1 MSALFSQPYPNTIRT
16 ISGVLNVVSND
27 DSVLW
32 CDTSSGAVV
41 IELPTIP
48 TNYWST
54 QWRIYVVDK
63 TYNASVN
70 SITINAP
77 VGFTINGQSS
87 AVITSNGAGYVIMV
101 SSNTNY
107 AGLYSGVISGTTTTQ
122 LINITNAGLLALATA
137 GTIGAGQFY
146 FVTDVSNVSNTNGEG
161 VAVQGI
167 KVNGYST
174 ILGSGSF
181 FNADYQN
188 VGNYSAVSNYVNNVG
203 IWTSP
208 TPLPFVP
215 PPSFVQYSI
224 VIYNNLHYQNL
235 TGTYGSTTPDLDA
248 VNWVLLPKSK
258 TNGYILVQDAVKY
271 DILNNVVVY
280 RADDKNNEVDRY
292 VSGGFD
298 SLLTF
303 QWGRNVVKNNK
314 LRGNSLM
321 KTTNS
326 YCSFDGNI
334 LENGIL
340 QDATNYKLVSAGA
353 YNGNT
358 IIEGAS
364 VTMLFSASA
373 PIGNGRNAG
382 TIANN
387 HFGNGVTIR
396 LTEIATGVSFTG
408 NTMEVLNC
416 NLGNLTT
423 SISNKRCVSGF
434 SNFERTILCDSSV
447 NSYVKNYILTI
458 DTKYTNENNWVGIF
472 IMRNTTDVIRFIT
485 NLPTN
490 HPCTFYAEQGS
501 TPFAFA
507 QFLIR
512 PFSAT
517 APDVILGASNQFTTS
532 PLPATYGIANT
543 TTNQGADFI
552 VIQKQ
557 GTINQA
563 INYTSI
569 L

>member
-1 MSALFSQPYPNTIRT
+1 MSALFPQPYPNTIRT

-174 ILGSGSF
+174 ILGSGAF

-188 VGNYSAVSNYVNNVG
+188 LGDYSGVANYVNNVG
-203 IWTSP
+203 IWS
-208 TPLPFVP
+208 VSA
-215 PPSFVQYSI
+215 PPSFVQYS
-224 VIYNNLHYQNL
+224 VAIYNNLHYQNT
-235 TGTYGSTTPDLDA
+235 TGTWSSTPPDIDA
-248 VNWVLLPKSK
+248 VNWTLLSKSK

-292 VSGGFD
+292 VSGGYD
-298 SLLTF
+298 SLLNF

-334 LENGIL
+334 LENGTL
-340 QDATNYKLVSAGA
+340 QDETGYNLVSAGA

-364 VTMLFSASA
+364 VTMLLLNPPLKPS
-373 PIGNGRNAG
+373 GNGRNAG

-396 LTEIATGVSFTG
+396 FTEIATGISFTN
-408 NTMEVLNC
+408 NTMEVVNS
-416 NLGNLTT
+416 NLGNLTA

-434 SNFERTILCDSSV
+434 SNFEAFIKKPPYFKFPNQLLI
-447 NSYVKNYILTI
+447 NPNYLT
-458 DTKYTNENNWVGIF
+458 EFNWVGIF
-472 IMRNTTDVIRFIT
+472 YMADFNDFI
-485 NLPTN
+485 NEIDGLPTN
-490 HPCTFYAEQGS
+490 HPCTFLIDS
-501 TPFAFA
+501 T
-507 QFLIR
+507 
-512 PFSAT
+512 SG
-517 APDVILGASNQFTTS
+517 VILINWFITDIVTAQTNPLRIVGSSTFLTISANNPINYHSN
-532 PLPATYGIANT
+532 GN
-543 TTNQGADFI
+543 DFI
-552 VIQKQ
+552 VIKKS
-557 GTINQA
+557 GNLNQVVSYNKMA
-563 INYTSI
+563 
-569 L
+569 

>member
-1 MSALFSQPYPNTIRT
+1 MIELYRQPYQNVIRT
-16 ISGVLNVVSND
+16 ISGVINAVSQD
-27 DSVLW
+27 DYLLL
-32 CDTSSGAVV
+32 CDTSTGAVV
-41 IELPTIP
+41 VDLPTIP
-48 TNYWST
+48 ANYWST
-54 QWRIYVVDK
+54 QWKISIVDSS
-63 TYNASVN
+63 YNASVN

-77 VGFTINGQSS
+77 VGYTINGQSS
-87 AVITSNGAGYVIMV
+87 AVITSNGAGYIIMV

-122 LINITNAGLLALATA
+122 LISITNAGLLALATA

-146 FVTDVSNVSNTNGEG
+146 FITDVSNVSSANGEG

-181 FNADYQN
+181 FNADYQGL
-188 VGNYSAVSNYVNNVG
+188 GNYSGVSNYVNNVG
-203 IWTSP
+203 IWS
-208 TPLPFVP
+208 VSA
-215 PPSFVQYSI
+215 PPSFVQFSI
-224 VIYNNLHYQNL
+224 AIYNNLHYQNT
-235 TGTYGSTTPDLDA
+235 TGAWSSTPPNLDA
-248 VNWVLLPKSK
+248 VNWTLLPKSK

-292 VSGGFD
+292 VSGGYD
-298 SLLTF
+298 SLLNF

-334 LENGIL
+334 LENGTL
-340 QDATNYKLVSAGA
+340 QDETGYNLVSAGA

-358 IIEGAS
+358 IIEGSS
-364 VTMLFSASA
+364 VTMLLLNPPLNPS
-373 PIGNGRNAG
+373 GNGRNAG

-396 LTEIATGVSFTG
+396 FTEIATGISFTN
-408 NTMEVLNC
+408 NTMEVVNS

-434 SNFERTILCDSSV
+434 SNFERTILAD
-447 NSYVKNYILTI
+447 NSPLSYWKNFVLTI

-472 IMRNTTDVIRFIT
+472 YLLKTADSIHEIV

-490 HPCTFYAEQGS
+490 HPCTFYTAVGS
-501 TPFAFA
+501 TPFLAK
-507 QFLIR
+507 FLI
-512 PFSAT
+512 T
-517 APDVILGASNQFTTS
+517 AKSGVGTNEIVGASNQF
-532 PLPATYGIANT
+532 PLGAGGNYTLNEF
-543 TTNQGADFI
+543 TTNQGADFM